1 MDSCLHLVEALTLL
15 ESQFS
20 GNDRRP
26 FINFLDYVVDHD
38 ASFLDLALLK
48 SFIGSFNSID
58 SIEF

>member
-1 MDSCLHLVEALTLL
+1 MDACLHLVKTLTLF
-15 ESQFS
+15 ENQFS

-26 FINFLDYVVDHD
+26 FIDFLNYVVDHD